1 MENFD
6 ARPQQRIKEK
16 SVYLLHLDTP
26 RIIIISCVVIAVLIV
41 AFLIGMNVKGDGER
55 AQGTQIAHNDLLFNT
70 PPPPPSGDQPQGAD
84 PTAPGNSPQTLDD
97 ELGMNQMGQTPPP
110 SAQGQPAAQPV
121 EPEKKS
127 RAASPAAADKKSGDV
142 LAQDSIREIIPP
154 SRASS
159 GTERRNVAPKR
170 ETAKT
175 DAGRQNRR
183 EAARRNQ
190 RTVEVASSE
199 REGHVRSASGESGYA
214 IQVGSFDSRE
224 RAAKEARNLKNLRYD
239 ARVED
244 SHVNGRSMYR
254 VKVGPISS
262 RSRAV
267 RVLSEIQEM
276 RPYEGS
282 YLVRE

>member
-70 PPPPPSGDQPQGAD
+70 PPPPPPGDQSQNAD
-84 PTAPGNSPQTLDD
+84 PTAPGSAPQTLDD
-97 ELGMNQMGQTPPP
+97 ELGMNQMGQTPAP
-110 SAQGQPAAQPV
+110 SAQGQPATQTV

-127 RAASPAAADKKSGDV
+127 RATSPAAVDRKSGDV

-159 GTERRNVAPKR
+159 GTERRSVAPKR
-170 ETAKT
+170 ATAKADT
-175 DAGRQNRR
+175 GRQNRR

-199 REGHVRSASGESGYA
+199 RESQVRSASGESGYA

-244 SHVNGRSMYR
+244 THVNGRNMYR